1 MVIFHSY
8 VSLPEGTHYITYIQL
23 PNRLAPCWKWGCWDV
38 EPSPKA
44 HARLYINGNKYH
56 ILGDQHPF
64 RPSILMFTTGNYK
77 AWSHPQ
83 RMSSSFRIG
92 KNIWIDIILYICI
105 YIYITEKWRFHV
117 IKPKPPK
124 KGILPPQK
132 NAESHPKQ
140 RFNHPTGLSGW
151 LDSCFAHWEAAW
163 KICKVSNWVGEL
175 GRKFL
180 HPQICEVG

>member
-1 MVIFHSY
+1 MLVYQRVPTI
-8 VSLPEGTHYITYIQL
+8 LPISNYPTGLLRVENG
-23 PNRLAPCWKWGCWDV
+23 DV
-38 EPSPKA
+38 GMS
-44 HARLYINGNKYH
+44 
-56 ILGDQHPF
+56 
-64 RPSILMFTTGNYK
+64 
-77 AWSHPQ
+77 SHPQ
-83 RMSSSFRIG
+83 RLMQGYISMAISTIFWGINIHLGHLFWCLPQETTRLGAIPREWVHLSGSG
-92 KNIWIDIILYICI
+92 KHLDRYNIIYMHI

>member
-77 AWSHPQ
+77 ARSHPQ

-105 YIYITEKWRFHV
+105 YIYISLKNGDFTWLSRNHQ
-117 IKPKPPK
+117 K
-124 KGILPPQK
+124 KGFYHRKKMRKATQ
-132 NAESHPKQ
+132 N
-140 RFNHPTGLSGW
+140 R
-151 LDSCFAHWEAAW
+151 DS
-163 KICKVSNWVGEL
+163 ITQQG
-175 GRKFL
+175 
-180 HPQICEVG
+180 